1 MSMPEF
7 RKSAISGMAF
17 SHWLMAPSIRLL
29 SAVVLALV
37 VGVVAAVEDSA
48 VSLTSLGAA
57 LAIVVLGAFVCSELS
72 RVSWLRLIG
81 IDTALC
87 LVVPSLLV
95 DLSWVPR
102 STIGSL
108 GATMARLDI
117 VGWVISVLVLGGC
130 VQIDWKIMRNMA
142 MKLGVAVVCGSLTAL
157 AATWG
162 LAALWTTDFSG
173 ALFLQVAPMMAGGL
187 TAGALPLAT
196 GYANQWG
203 QGQGALLAQM
213 LPSVLVANL
222 LAIAV
227 AGTIGM
233 IRPPNGVRG
242 DVTTSAAAESV
253 RAGDIGMA
261 IGAVIALYV
270 CGAMVSRW
278 FAVSAP
284 LVVILVGMTASA
296 LDGIPVPVV
305 RGMKAV
311 QNYFTAYLL
320 FPVLWLVG
328 MMLVPWEHLV
338 AGFAAPRLSMA
349 FAAVLAL
356 SVTGYFVSRWMGLD
370 PADGATITLSRVAM
384 GGTGAIAI
392 LSAGD
397 RVNLLPF
404 ALLVTRLGGA
414 LTVLVALQAATV
426 LQP

>member
-1 MSMPEF
+1 MPEF
-7 RKSAISGMAF
+7 KKSAISSTASSHRWMAL
-17 SHWLMAPSIRLL
+17 STRLL

-37 VGVVAAVEDSA
+37 VGVVAAVADSA
-48 VSLTSLGAA
+48 VSVGSLGAA
-57 LAIVVLGAFVCSELS
+57 LAIVVLGAFVCAEFR

-87 LVVPSLLV
+87 LVVPSLLA

-102 STIGSL
+102 NTIGSL
-108 GATMARLDI
+108 GAAMERLDV

-130 VQIDWKIMRNMA
+130 VQVDWKIMRSMA
-142 MKLGVAVVCGSLTAL
+142 MKLGVPVFCGSLAAL

-162 LAALWTTDFSG
+162 WAALWATDFSS
-173 ALFLQVAPMMAGGL
+173 AFFLQVAPMMAGGL

-203 QGQGALLAQM
+203 QMQGALLAQM
-213 LPSVLVANL
+213 LPSLLVANL

-227 AGTIGM
+227 AGIIGM
-233 IRPPNGVRG
+233 IRPADGVRG
-242 DVTTSAAAESV
+242 AAATSAAAESV

-261 IGAVIALYV
+261 IGAIIALYV
-270 CGAMVSRW
+270 CGAVVSHW
-278 FAVSAP
+278 FGVSSP

-296 LDGIPVPVV
+296 LDGIPAPVV

-311 QNYFTAYLL
+311 QNYFTSYLL

-328 MMLVPWEHLV
+328 LMLVPWEYLV
-338 AGFAAPRLSMA
+338 AGLAAPLLSMA

-356 SVTGYFVSRWMGLD
+356 SVTGYLVSRWMGLN

-414 LTVLVALQAATV
+414 LTVLLTLQAATV